1 MRRAAPQRAALRL
14 ISELTPEGLKQRAPA
29 IADKLARA
37 ALTRLWALT
46 DPVMTR
52 QRQLLEQNGELQR
65 RYGQARALI
74 DLMAEFNQVMQPAA
88 VLDRL
93 SFGLS
98 RFFAGD
104 GVAIWIRASQ
114 GHFELAVKVA
124 EDFPTS
130 LNPHDRWV
138 ATVMAG
144 AAGLHPPICSHRATT
159 SMAPPRL
166 HPRGTPTGSS

>member
-1 MRRAAPQRAALRL
+1 
-14 ISELTPEGLKQRAPA
+14 
-29 IADKLARA
+29 
-37 ALTRLWALT
+37 
-46 DPVMTR
+46 
-52 QRQLLEQNGELQR
+52 
-65 RYGQARALI
+65 
-74 DLMAEFNQVMQPAA
+74 MAEFNQVMQLAA

-114 GHFELAVKVA
+114 GQFELAVKVA

-138 ATVMAG
+138 ATVMA
-144 AAGLHPPICSHRATT
+144 AGPGLRLPLLLRPEDPWLPAPLPP
-159 SMAPPRL
+159 APA
-166 HPRGTPTGSS
+166 GCMWIVAPTARPQPPC

>member
-1 MRRAAPQRAALRL
+1 
-14 ISELTPEGLKQRAPA
+14 
-29 IADKLARA
+29 
-37 ALTRLWALT
+37 
-46 DPVMTR
+46 
-52 QRQLLEQNGELQR
+52 
-65 RYGQARALI
+65 
-74 DLMAEFNQVMQPAA
+74 MAEFNQVMQLAA

-114 GHFELAVKVA
+114 GQFELAVKVA

-144 AAGLHPPICSHRATT
+144 GAGPGPPLLLLPGEPFQAAPPPHPPAQPPGNLAVP
-159 SMAPPRL
+159 APPPPPLPLGR
-166 HPRGTPTGSS
+166 HPLP